1 MARYIRDVLTN
12 EYKWIDDEP
21 GVKFSKPLEK
31 KTRRG
36 PYVVP
41 DIEPFVSPIDGKVVS
56 GRVQKRDH
64 MKRHDVEELGDQK
77 AKPRKFVDMPPAGP
91 VVAEEL
97 KRRGII
103 G

>member
-1 MARYIRDVLTN
+1 MARFIKDVLDGQW
-12 EYKWIDDEP
+12 KWIDDET

-31 KTRRG
+31 KTRSG

-56 GRVQKRDH
+56 GRAQKRDH
-64 MKRHDVEELGDQK
+64 MRRHDVEEIGDER
-77 AKPRKFVDMPPAGP
+77 AKPHRFVEMPRAGSDI
-91 VVAEEL
+91 AEEL

>member
-1 MARYIRDVLTN
+1 MPRYIKDVLDGQ
-12 EYKWIDDEP
+12 YKWIDDEP

-31 KTRRG
+31 PTRRG

-41 DIEPFVSPIDGKVVS
+41 DIEPFISPIDGKVVS

-77 AKPRKFVDMPPAGP
+77 AKPHKFVEMPRAGP
-91 VVAEEL
+91 DVAEEL